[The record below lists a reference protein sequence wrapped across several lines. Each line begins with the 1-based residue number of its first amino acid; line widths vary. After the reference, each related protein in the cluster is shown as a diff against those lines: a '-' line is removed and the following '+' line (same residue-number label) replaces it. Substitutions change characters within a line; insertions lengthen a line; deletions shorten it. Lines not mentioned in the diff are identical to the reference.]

1 MTSLG
6 SRTKLMTRMI
16 TEILRLEA
24 LVVVEEVTRDSVLV
38 EVDSKEVE
46 VVWNQLEAVVIPVA
60 SKIKNTPSSNLLT
73 RHPSKTEIFSA
84 MTPNLIE
91 AEGTK
96 EAKQAI
102 PWSRLIVVMTRSLR
116 NPDKTY
122 ALTLS
127 STMSLRD
134 RKILK
139 SLAVVPEAEDSTMEV
154 IRT

>member
-1 MTSLG
+1 
-6 SRTKLMTRMI
+6 
-16 TEILRLEA
+16 
-24 LVVVEEVTRDSVLV
+24 
-38 EVDSKEVE
+38 
-46 VVWNQLEAVVIPVA
+46 
-60 SKIKNTPSSNLLT
+60 
-73 RHPSKTEIFSA
+73 
-84 MTPNLIE
+84 
-91 AEGTK
+91 
-96 EAKQAI
+96 
-102 PWSRLIVVMTRSLR
+102 MTRSLR